1 MDVEFGMFSGA
12 GEDVVYDIVKLAG
25 KHALSDSTI
34 NRILEA
40 IADNEEAFKEASDTV
55 VRERVFAHL
64 NRAAW

>member
-1 MDVEFGMFSGA
+1 MDYEFGMFSGA

-34 NRILEA
+34 NAILKA
-40 IADNEEAFKEASDTV
+40 VSDHEEAFKEASDTV
-55 VRERVFAHL
+55 VRERVFGFL